1 MSGVHLFL
9 FQNRYIKPYISIA
22 YRVVNILM
30 VFAALFVVAAVVYR
44 YGFNISPKESIAIG
58 ELYRVLVR
66 FFMIIMPVRI
76 VLGYLKGVRKIRLPI
91 MILIGLLYL
100 MILPMIFHIPIEP
113 MLAVVWKVLGSVLYM
128 QLVLTA
134 FAMLEL
140 SDAVVGL
147 LGRKTN
153 PSLIFIVSFLAIIAI
168 GTGLLLLPNATV
180 GGISIIDALFVSTS
194 AVCVTGLTP
203 VDIAV
208 IFTPLGKL
216 FILMLIQ
223 VGGLGLMTITS
234 FFALFFMGNTSLY
247 NQLAVSDVVSSK
259 SINSLLGTLLRIL
272 GFTLIFEGVGV
283 LFVWMSV
290 HGELHMT
297 LQQELAFAA
306 FHSISAFCN
315 AGFSTLSGNLNNVLL
330 QGNISLMVTIS
341 WLIIL
346 GGIGFPILSNFM
358 HIVGYHIKNRL
369 RTLFV
374 KGVRMRRQQHLYN
387 LNTKIVLVTTGAL
400 LLLGTLLI
408 AFFEWHHA
416 FEGMSVA
423 HKWAQA
429 FFSAVTPRTAGF
441 NSLPMSSYA
450 IQTVLIT
457 IFLMWIGGASQST
470 AGGIKVNAFAVAFI
484 NLFSVARAK
493 HKSEVYARELSD
505 DSVHRANA
513 TIFMS
518 VIVIF
523 SSLFLLS
530 VLEPEIPLI
539 NLFYEIV
546 SAISTVGLSLN
557 TTPLLDSHAKLVV
570 ISLMFIGRIGLITL
584 MLGVLK
590 RPRLRKFNYPKD
602 DIIIN

>member
-1 MSGVHLFL
+1 MFL

-30 VFAALFVVAAVVYR
+30 VLAALLVVAAVVYR

-66 FFMIIMPVRI
+66 FFMITMPVRI
-76 VLGYLKGVRKIRLPI
+76 VLGYLKGIRKISLPI
-91 MILIGLLYL
+91 IILMGLLYL
-100 MILPMIFHIPIEP
+100 ILLPMIFYMPTEP
-113 MLAVVWKVLGSVLYM
+113 VLAMVWHVLESVLYM
-128 QLVLTA
+128 QLVLIA

-153 PSLIFIVSFLAIIAI
+153 PSLIFIVSFLAIII
-168 GTGLLLLPNATV
+168 VGTGLLLLPNATV
-180 GGISIIDALFVSTS
+180 GGISVIDALFVSTS

-272 GFTLIFEGVGV
+272 GFTLIIEGVGV

-315 AGFSTLSGNLNNVLL
+315 AGFSTFSGNLNNVLL

-369 RTLFV
+369 RSLFV

-387 LNTKIVLVTTGAL
+387 LNTKIVLITTGAL
-400 LLLGTLLI
+400 LLSGTLLI
-408 AFFEWHHA
+408 AFYEWHHA
-416 FEGMSVA
+416 FDGMSVA
-423 HKWAQA
+423 QKWAQA
-429 FFSAVTPRTAGF
+429 FFSSVTPRTAGF

-450 IQTVLIT
+450 TQTVLIT

-493 HKSEVYARELSD
+493 HKSEVYSRELSD

-518 VIVIF
+518 IIVIF

-530 VLEPEIPLI
+530 VLEPEIPLL
-539 NLFYEIV
+539 NLLYEIV
-546 SAISTVGLSLN
+546 SAISTVGLSLD
-557 TTPLLDSHAKLVV
+557 TTPLLDSHAKIVV

-590 RPRLRKFNYPKD
+590 RSKLRKFDYPKD